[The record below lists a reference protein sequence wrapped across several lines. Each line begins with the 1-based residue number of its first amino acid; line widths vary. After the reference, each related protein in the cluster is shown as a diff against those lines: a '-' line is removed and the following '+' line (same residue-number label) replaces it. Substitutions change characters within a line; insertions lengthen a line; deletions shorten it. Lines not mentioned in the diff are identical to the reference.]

1 VIRYRHFLIAC
12 LLLALPLQGAIASSR
27 WLCAPMSPAST
38 ANASPVDHAVHGHAT
53 SLPHGHV
60 AAPGMAELALHVHGS
75 TSHDERTP
83 DTPDAGCK
91 LCAACTVTAATPPA
105 TIVLGA
111 VERAGAPFPAVA
123 VPVPRIVAD
132 GLERPPRT

>member
-12 LLLALPLQGAIASSR
+12 LLLALPVQGAVASSR
-27 WLCAPMSPAST
+27 WLCASMSPAS
-38 ANASPVDHAVHGHAT
+38 AAKAAREDHVSHGHAT

-60 AAPGMAELALHVHGS
+60 AAPDTAERAPHVHGS
-75 TSHDERTP
+75 TSRDEGP
-83 DTPDAGCK
+83 ADTPEAGCK

-105 TIVLGA
+105 AIVLGA
-111 VERAGAPFPAVA
+111 VERAGVPFPAVA
-123 VPVPRIVAD
+123 VPVPRHVAD

>member
-12 LLLALPLQGAIASSR
+12 LLLALPVQGAVASSR
-27 WLCAPMSPAST
+27 WLCAPMSPAS
-38 ANASPVDHAVHGHAT
+38 AAKAARVDHVSHGHAT

-60 AAPGMAELALHVHGS
+60 AVSGMAERAPHAHGS

-132 GLERPPRT
+132 GLGSPPRT